1 MHLFTSDETM
11 CSQAESS
18 IAVEMTG
25 LLSAITAIPLEVG
38 YFDLIASEINRYAAT
53 SERNIRIEKRMF
65 TTVPLTELI
74 CG

>member
-1 MHLFTSDETM
+1 M

-25 LLSAITAIPLEVG
+25 LLSALTTIPLEVG
-38 YFDLIASEINRYAAT
+38 YFDLIASEINR
-53 SERNIRIEKRMF
+53 RIEKRMF